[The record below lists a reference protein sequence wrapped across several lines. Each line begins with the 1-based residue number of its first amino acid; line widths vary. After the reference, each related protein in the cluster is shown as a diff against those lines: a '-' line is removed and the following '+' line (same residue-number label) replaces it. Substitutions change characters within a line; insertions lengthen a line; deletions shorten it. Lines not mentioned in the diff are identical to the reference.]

1 MKRFFIALAVLM
13 LPFAAGAQEFAG
25 RASVGVDYK
34 VFKGFHIG
42 AEQEFRTNDS
52 FSGVGSL
59 RTTLSLSYKPVK
71 YVKFGLG
78 YTFIEPWKVEKELSD
93 GSLYTGF
100 WAPKHRFTADV
111 TGILRLGMFQL
122 SLKERAQLTHNGDSE
137 MNTYQ
142 NPRNLVQL
150 KSRAA
155 VKYKGW
161 RVVEPSAAFE
171 LRTCLN
177 GAWGTVEGNKFIL
190 DGYNHIYNDRYRV
203 NLEADIKLSKHH
215 TLTPYVLLD
224 YISEYE
230 IDTTKKGKFKS
241 AAYTDVFRTSLGIAY
256 VFDF

>member
-1 MKRFFIALAVLM
+1 MKRFLILLAVLL

-34 VFKGFHIG
+34 VFKGFHLG

-59 RTTLSLSYKPVK
+59 RTSVSVSYKPVK

-78 YTFIEPWKVEKELSD
+78 YTFIEPWKVDKELSD
-93 GSLYTGF
+93 GTLYTGF
-100 WAPKHRFTADV
+100 WAPKHRLSADV
-111 TGILRLGMFQL
+111 AGNIRLGYVQL
-122 SLKERAQLTHNGDSE
+122 SLKEKVQMTHNGDSN

-142 NPRNLVQL
+142 APRNLVQL
-150 KSRAA
+150 KSRFT

-161 RVVEPSAAFE
+161 RAVEPLAAFE

-177 GAWGTVEGNKFIL
+177 GAWGSVSDNKFVL
-190 DGYNHIYNDRYRV
+190 EGYNHIYNDRYRV
-203 NLEADIKLSKHH
+203 NLEADIKLGKHH

-224 YISEYE
+224 YITEYE